1 MKRTILLF
9 LILSILAGLCG
20 CIPVIDEIIETPNEP
35 PVISFGAYHSPN
47 GVQQH
52 KPYEWDVYGNGF
64 DPDGEIV
71 QWVIRINGE
80 TFRVGNDKDRFER
93 SEVVRYQFPGPG
105 WYAISVTAFDD
116 DDDSTTYTPL
126 PDGLLHVNN

>member
-80 TFRVGNDKDRFER
+80 TFRVGNDPESQR
-93 SEVVRYQFPGPG
+93 SSVTRYQFPQAG
-105 WYAISVTAFDD
+105 WYAVSVTAFDND
-116 DDDSTTYTPL
+116 GASATFTP
-126 PDGLLHVNN
+126 PPGGLWHVER